1 MFCSKCGR
9 KIEENQQ
16 FCDGC
21 GARNQRYRAN
31 ANSELREVVSQ
42 AMNGNEKAIEKIY
55 SMTYAQGFSV
65 AFQMMKHEQD
75 ALDVMQESYIS
86 AFRNLKNLEQPE
98 KIKSWFNRIVA
109 NKCKDLLVKKK
120 RNPQF
125 FSDMQREDD
134 DREFEESIMD
144 ENLTFSPEES
154 VDYSETKRLM
164 KQILENL
171 PDEQRLCV
179 LMYYYDELSVGEIAE
194 ALECSTNTVKSR
206 LNYARK
212 KIKMDVEELEKKGT
226 KLYSIAPI
234 PFMVWMLRMGESG
247 VAMPVGFASSIGK
260 AITLV
265 NGSADGVMSGAVE
278 HMSEDVAKKV
288 VQETVKTATKETAK
302 KAMITKIVA
311 GITSVAVLGGGFA
324 GYQYLK
330 EKQDKNT
337 EIEVGEEQNSEEVGE
352 KPEPVE
358 EKVEKLTLST
368 EQISIIQNASHWF
381 DELQSMQDG
390 YWVRISYT
398 MDLKNNHI
406 SADVLNHVASAVVCT
421 NDVLGVD
428 AGPGNSEFLLM
439 RETMSVDESKKF
451 LENTFGY
458 KASSVD
464 DLKNVFEFEDENNV
478 LFENAPWG
486 DADTIYETKR
496 FVQTGENEYHFY
508 TDVKP
513 FGERDYELAGVMDI
527 TAHKNE
533 ESKIGGFV
541 FDKIEF
547 TLKDEYQT
555 SINDDVNGA
564 VKNMVRAKAE
574 LSYRGDGNEVRN
586 EIIGTY
592 DAEGSYDVNQYSNE
606 EFMIYANLFMSN
618 AFCLKEDEI
627 EAEHNEMDT
636 EKGSYGGFN
645 LSFSTYNDVC
655 RNTLGRNEGYDMFD
669 FTEVTGTY
677 EVNNA
682 NVTYSEYMFTAWFA
696 VEQEQIIQSLDGTIE
711 MKGILKDYSKDY
723 SGSEVKEYQFTA
735 TGYASE
741 KSKMGMVIDKVEV
754 YQ

>member
-21 GARNQRYRAN
+21 GARNQRYSAN

-194 ALECSTNTVKSR
+194 A
-206 LNYARK
+206 
-212 KIKMDVEELEKKGT
+212 
-226 KLYSIAPI
+226 
-234 PFMVWMLRMGESG
+234 
-247 VAMPVGFASSIGK
+247 
-260 AITLV
+260 
-265 NGSADGVMSGAVE
+265 
-278 HMSEDVAKKV
+278 
-288 VQETVKTATKETAK
+288 
-302 KAMITKIVA
+302 
-311 GITSVAVLGGGFA
+311 
-324 GYQYLK
+324 
-330 EKQDKNT
+330 
-337 EIEVGEEQNSEEVGE
+337 
-352 KPEPVE
+352 
-358 EKVEKLTLST
+358 
-368 EQISIIQNASHWF
+368 
-381 DELQSMQDG
+381 
-390 YWVRISYT
+390 
-398 MDLKNNHI
+398 
-406 SADVLNHVASAVVCT
+406 
-421 NDVLGVD
+421 
-428 AGPGNSEFLLM
+428 
-439 RETMSVDESKKF
+439 
-451 LENTFGY
+451 
-458 KASSVD
+458 
-464 DLKNVFEFEDENNV
+464 
-478 LFENAPWG
+478 
-486 DADTIYETKR
+486 
-496 FVQTGENEYHFY
+496 FY

-547 TLKDEYQT
+547 KLKDEYQT
-555 SINDDVNGA
+555 SINDDVNFA
-564 VKNMVRAKAE
+564 VESIVRTKAE
-574 LSYRGDGNEVRN
+574 LMDKVDGSVNYYEA
-586 EIIGTY
+586 T
-592 DAEGSYDVNQYSNE
+592 GSYDVNQYSDK
-606 EFMIYANLFMSN
+606 EFVFYADMFMTSALCFSNDREIVENDEGIYDGYQSLVT
-618 AFCLKEDEI
+618 KYD
-627 EAEHNEMDT
+627 
-636 EKGSYGGFN
+636 
-645 LSFSTYNDVC
+645 DVC
-655 RNTLGRNEGYDMFD
+655 RNTLGRNEDYDMSGINKIDGDRVVYGGFMFD
-669 FTEVTGTY
+669 AY
-677 EVNNA
+677 CK
-682 NVTYSEYMFTAWFA
+682 
-696 VEQEQIIQSLDGTIE
+696 L
-711 MKGILKDYSKDY
+711 GI
-723 SGSEVKEYQFTA
+723 
-735 TGYASE
+735 
-741 KSKMGMVIDKVEV
+741 
-754 YQ
+754 